1 MFTILLW
8 SSMSVQIDI
17 PLSIKKQF
25 TSSTDMNRIPL
36 MIIYFA
42 DVFNGLPRLLI
53 QSHLIYS
60 NIPYNS
66 SVLSIYYRQSFVS
79 QFIFAQI
86 FYNSDHNDYFLIGLH
101 KRFNEYM
108 KTSVLPSHR
117 CSHVEEI
124 LNWNDYH
131 LNETSNSNDR
141 IKFYHRVCYHIGL
154 QCFYDKDSMCV
165 CDNEGRFECFQ
176 FNYSIANCSPTSV
189 VCLNNGQCRQ
199 SLLSSS
205 KLILACACPKRY
217 YGDAC
222 QFTTLGYTISIDALK
237 ISRLLI
243 ILCSSVFIFATC
255 ANFLSVDLFFQD
267 KLSRVDCGL
276 YQ

>member
-1 MFTILLW
+1 MFDILYKIHKLHKEHFE
-8 SSMSVQIDI
+8 I
-17 PLSIKKQF
+17 
-25 TSSTDMNRIPL
+25 NRIWTKL
-36 MIIYFA
+36 DELNHQYA
-42 DVFNGLPRLLI
+42 NDVGDQAEFFRVVATLVNERNETIDREELI
-53 QSHLIYS
+53 LHYLISQYKHLFYLVYSDSNHRSGYVYHLIM
-60 NIPYNS
+60 
-66 SVLSIYYRQSFVS
+66 VF
-79 QFIFAQI
+79 
-86 FYNSDHNDYFLIGLH
+86 D
-101 KRFNEYM
+101 
-108 KTSVLPSHR
+108 
-117 CSHVEEI
+117 
-124 LNWNDYH
+124 
-131 LNETSNSNDR
+131 
-141 IKFYHRVCYHIGL
+141 
-154 QCFYDKDSMCV
+154 
-165 CDNEGRFECFQ
+165 